1 MGKQDKAIYNPV
13 YRELIQRLIQYRKAK
28 GLTQEQLSQRIGIP
42 RYDVSK
48 IENFVR
54 ELGIMEVD
62 RWLEGLELDGDIINH
77 IKNKLT

>member
-1 MGKQDKAIYNPV
+1 LGKQDKAIYNPV